1 MNLFD
6 AVIISHSLKK
16 NYFHSPHNVWVRLFM
31 EQYTHYVR
39 VALVALHTPL
49 YDSYLCLE
57 RLSELKELRKAQNEL
72 SGMPPL

>member
-1 MNLFD
+1 
-6 AVIISHSLKK
+6 
-16 NYFHSPHNVWVRLFM
+16 M

-39 VALVALHTPL
+39 VALVTLHTPL